1 MKLQDIK
8 IRSYSLKEVSLIAGI
23 IRESVSLT
31 GKEVLRHLSDEE
43 VVNLWQYAL
52 QQARDLS
59 SLNKQRGLQEIV
71 YPHLW
76 AKKYLFKVFGDWQQC
91 ESDAMHLLTKLKTSP
106 KETVTSSDTTSNSKT
121 NITDHE
127 AVSSS
132 RECNASPVR
141 NQPSAFLSSPNSL
154 EEYRQTIARQYQMP
168 SLRKRFSKQED

>member
-8 IRSYSLKEVSLIAGI
+8 ICSYSLKEVSLIAGI

-31 GKEVLRHLSDEE
+31 GKEVLRHLSDKE

-52 QQARDLS
+52 QQADDLS

-76 AKKYLFKVFGDWQQC
+76 AKKYLFKVFKDWQQC
-91 ESDAMHLLTKLKTSP
+91 ESDAMHLLAKLKVSSE
-106 KETVTSSDTTSNSKT
+106 ETVAGFNANLSSKT
-121 NITDHE
+121 NSISNE

-132 RECNASPVR
+132 KERNAFPIK
-141 NQPSAFLSSPNSL
+141 NQPSAFLSPPNSL

-168 SLRKRFSKQED
+168 SLRKGPPKQED